1 MPKTSKKN
9 IKKRCEAPKTRE
21 MEYKGDL
28 QEYGKVVS
36 LLGDRRITIMLPD
49 RTETMGIIGG
59 GLKRKRVYIAVDD
72 VVIASRRDFQE
83 GKLDIIYKYTPDEVK
98 KLIQYQELP
107 GWFDKSSAMI
117 ADEGVGKPSDDL
129 GFTFVTEDEDEETGI
144 DFDDI

>member
-1 MPKTSKKN
+1 MPKKSKKN
-9 IKKRCEAPKTRE
+9 IKKGHEAPKTRE

-83 GKLDIIYKYTPDEVK
+83 GKLDIIYKYTPEEVK

-129 GFTFVTEDEDEETGI
+129 GFTFVTEDEETGI